1 MIFSFAVDELMVR
14 TIHVFMQFI
23 DESRERQRETEAI
36 LPVSHHRR
44 SSGAS
49 VGTLNAFKVKSI
61 VLYEQKSNCY
71 MMLHNS
77 VNLSISALPIYQT
90 R

>member
-1 MIFSFAVDELMVR
+1 MVR
-14 TIHVFMQFI
+14 TIHVFIQFI

-49 VGTLNAFKVKSI
+49 VGTLNAFKVNSI
-61 VLYEQKSNCY
+61 VLYEQKNNCH

-77 VNLSISALPIYQT
+77 FESFYFCFAYISNQVTKPYQKQ
-90 R
+90 

>member
-1 MIFSFAVDELMVR
+1 MIFSFAVDEPMVR
-14 TIHVFMQFI
+14 TIHVFIQLI

-49 VGTLNAFKVKSI
+49 VGTLNANKVNSM
-61 VLYEQKSNCY
+61 YY
-71 MMLHNS
+71 MS
-77 VNLSISALPIYQT
+77 KKITVT
-90 R
+90 

>member
-1 MIFSFAVDELMVR
+1 MVR
-14 TIHVFMQFI
+14 TIHVFIQFI

-49 VGTLNAFKVKSI
+49 VGTLNANKVNSI
-61 VLYEQKSNCY
+61 VLYEQKNNCY

-77 VNLSISALPIYQT
+77 LNLSISALPIYQT

>member
-1 MIFSFAVDELMVR
+1 MVR

-49 VGTLNAFKVKSI
+49 VGTLNANKVNSI
-61 VLYEQKSNCY
+61 VLYEQ
-71 MMLHNS
+71 
-77 VNLSISALPIYQT
+77 
-90 R
+90 